1 MAGRGKFGTE
11 RTFEKLTGG
20 EEHIGVLGNALEHR
34 LLLWPRWVR
43 CTDVLFN
50 METVSYMAKV
60 LQLELEELISNSTSK
75 ADLLLD
81 PHEPACH
88 CASG

>member
-1 MAGRGKFGTE
+1 
-11 RTFEKLTGG
+11 
-20 EEHIGVLGNALEHR
+20 
-34 LLLWPRWVR
+34 
-43 CTDVLFN
+43 
-50 METVSYMAKV
+50 METVSYMAEV

-88 CASG
+88 CASGWEHGENYISWMTSSHIATTAISTAITTT